1 MKGMPARC
9 HPEAR
14 VKSLWLATVLV
25 AHAIG
30 WCTKRALRTL
40 LAGGVAPKRASGRGL
55 TGRIRHPGARHQS
68 PSTGVRVR
76 LGRAISY
83 DRLQRVPGRAA

>member
-1 MKGMPARC
+1 MGSSGQALHQSMADNRPCRSRD
-9 HPEAR
+9 R
-14 VKSLWLATVLV
+14 VVSKA
-25 AHAIG
+25 AFG
-30 WCTKRALRTL
+30 RL
-40 LAGGVAPKRASGRGL
+40 LASGVAPKGPSGRGL